1 MPGVCLL
8 EGWGRTQRATPLPD
22 SSLADA
28 LVSRPPLTLLFLL
41 FLRAGTAMSAM
52 LLWSSLW
59 SLLFSAVSTVT
70 TSELAGARS
79 FLSRHPEAWSPLCLV
94 SICSSL
100 GTFFVLYTIQ
110 RFGPPP
116 PPRTLGEAEER
127 ASSLDPS

>member
-1 MPGVCLL
+1 
-8 EGWGRTQRATPLPD
+8 
-22 SSLADA
+22 
-28 LVSRPPLTLLFLL
+28 
-41 FLRAGTAMSAM
+41 MSAM